1 MTHTY
6 ATLEISAKAFDEIA
20 NKLNDAGYY
29 TAFDNK
35 GLRIDMQGI
44 ALVRGGS
51 STRVDEVPR
60 LAFEFA
66 WLRALGAPDIA
77 LRNVLDGNRMVES
90 AWQDFLST
98 RDKPSEFDEKDPRA
112 TL

>member
-29 TAFDNK
+29 TAFDDR
-35 GLRIDMQGI
+35 GTLIDMHGI
-44 ALVRGGS
+44 ALVRKS
-51 STRVDEVPR
+51 STRVD
-60 LAFEFA
+60 
-66 WLRALGAPDIA
+66 
-77 LRNVLDGNRMVES
+77 
-90 AWQDFLST
+90 
-98 RDKPSEFDEKDPRA
+98 KPSKFDEKDPRS

>member
-29 TAFDNK
+29 TAFDDK
-35 GLRIDMQGI
+35 GTQIDMEGI
-44 ALVRGGS
+44 ALVRKP
-51 STRVDEVPR
+51 STRVDKVPR
-60 LAFEFA
+60 EAFEFA

-77 LRNVLDGNRMVES
+77 LRNVLDGNRMMES